1 MSNTTTTTA
10 IEKINVTEVAS
21 TMQGAGEVLTRNE
34 SLALKAVKGAE
45 GLLDTIEAEGM
56 SDELDAA
63 LNDWQVK
70 AKQCVKI
77 MNERRSPI
85 TQIMTRMAKF
95 FTEQEGK
102 LDPAKSE
109 SVYAKIQLKRN
120 AWAKQ
125 KADEAKKKEAEIL
138 KKQNIAKERVSFKA
152 EAESHIRKIY
162 GEKLLAFKQ
171 FAVKK
176 YNALTI
182 DTVKE
187 TKSALAGV
195 KTNYPVENF
204 NQIEPTA
211 AMAFYLT
218 AEDQKQI
225 IVEVRDSLYDE
236 LSANFKENMEA
247 EKERLLDLIPSR
259 VNELKEI
266 DKADEEEKKR
276 LEKAAEGRRIA
287 DEARQ
292 RSEAAGL
299 AKQAEAK
306 IQANVQMETASTL
319 FDATAQLAEIK
330 DESAAR
336 VLEGY
341 NIQVTDNAG
350 WGAIFMFYFEKCA
363 ADLTVDDFGK
373 KTGNQ
378 MKAFCEKH
386 AKKTGEKVVNRY
398 LVYDEVYKAVA
409 TKAA

>member
-1 MSNTTTTTA
+1 MSNTATTTA

-34 SLALKAVKGAE
+34 NLAVKAVNGAQQ
-45 GLLDTIEAEGM
+45 LLDTIEAEGM
-56 SDELDAA
+56 SDALDTA

-70 AKQCVKI
+70 AKQCVTI

-102 LDPAKSE
+102 LDPAKAD

-125 KADEAKKKEAEIL
+125 KADDQKKKEAEIL
-138 KKQNIAKERVSFKA
+138 KQQNIAKEKVSFKA
-152 EAESHIRKIY
+152 EVETHIRKIY

-176 YNALTI
+176 YNELTV
-182 DTVKE
+182 DNVAEVKA
-187 TKSALAGV
+187 KLKGIS
-195 KTNYPVENF
+195 TNYPVDKF
-204 NQIEPTA
+204 NEIEPTA

-218 AEDQKQI
+218 DEDQKQI
-225 IVEVRDSLYDE
+225 IVAGRNSLYDE

-247 EKERLLDLIPSR
+247 ERERLLDLIPSR

-266 DKADEEEKKR
+266 AKAGAEEKKK
-276 LEKAAEGRRIA
+276 LEKAAEDRRIA

-292 RSEAAGL
+292 KREATE
-299 AKQAEAK
+299 QAEKDKAA
-306 IQANVQMETASTL
+306 IAANVQMETASTL

-330 DESAAR
+330 GDSAAR

-350 WGAIFMFYFEKCA
+350 WGAIFMFFFEKSA
-363 ADLTVDDFGK
+363 GELSVDDFGK
-373 KTGNQ
+373 KSGNQ

-386 AKKTGEKVVNRY
+386 AKKTGEKIDNKY
-398 LVYDEVYKAVA
+398 LVYEEVYKAVA
-409 TKAA
+409 TKA